1 MRAINATVMRQV
13 NRTLILNHIRLR
25 PISRAELA
33 EETGL
38 TRASVTQIVEE
49 LITEGL
55 VIETS
60 IIGRSRLGR
69 RSTQLAINP
78 RSGVIF
84 GVNLDRS
91 HCTVGAVNM
100 RGAVMYQNTELV
112 SGRTPEEVLSA
123 VADTIKNQIHLIG
136 VTPAQIRGVGMCAP
150 GPVNSDQGRILT
162 PCSFDGWHNL
172 PIGPMLS
179 ERIGLP
185 VHLES
190 AADAQA
196 LEEKY
201 FGRLGDNFIL
211 LRIDES
217 VSVGV
222 VVRGRLYRGAPDFPV
237 ELGLCPAVPGD
248 GSRLDRLI
256 SIPALLADTPYRSW
270 EELVEHGAADGAFDR
285 LVSLLGVSIA
295 NIIHAYR
302 IDSVVLAGPL
312 GQSAALR
319 DRLNAVIRRA
329 CHFPIASGPI
339 QPGVDSDPIR
349 MSASPAYHTLFQTE
363 FESSCCRAG

>member
-1 MRAINATVMRQV
+1 MRAINATIMRQV

-60 IIGRSRLGR
+60 IIGRTRLGR

-91 HCTVGAVNM
+91 HCTVGVVNM
-100 RGAVMYQNTELV
+100 HGAVMHQNTELV

-123 VADTIKNQIHLIG
+123 IADTIKNQIRLIG
-136 VTPAQIRGVGMCAP
+136 VTPAQVRGVGMCAP

-162 PCSFDGWHNL
+162 PGSFDGWHNL
-172 PIGPMLS
+172 PVGSILS
-179 ERIGLP
+179 EHTGLP
-185 VHLES
+185 VRLES

-211 LRIDES
+211 IRIDES

-222 VVRGRLYRGAPDFPV
+222 VVRGQLYRGAPDFPV
-237 ELGLCPAVPGD
+237 ELGLCPSGD
-248 GSRLDRLI
+248 GHLDRLI
-256 SIPALLADTPYRSW
+256 SVPALLRDTPYRSW
-270 EELVEHGAADGAFDR
+270 EELIEHGAAGEGFDR

-295 NIIHAYR
+295 GIIHAYR
-302 IDSVVLAGPL
+302 IDTVVLAGPL

-319 DRLNAVIRRA
+319 HRLNDVIRRT
-329 CHFPIASGPI
+329 CQFPFASGPI
-339 QPGVDSDPIR
+339 HPGVDSDPIR
-349 MSASPAYHTLFQTE
+349 MSAAPIYHILFQTE
-363 FESSCCRAG
+363 FESTCCRAD